1 MARRLPEPLAT
12 FEMLGNDMHGG
23 SRPSTCTAAHA
34 AINASA
40 ASRPS
45 HGASITPGW
54 AMAA

>member
-1 MARRLPEPLAT
+1 MARRLPGSPAT
-12 FEMLGNDMHGG
+12 FEMLGSGTSRG
-23 SRPSTCTAAHA
+23 SRPSTGTAAHA

-45 HGASITPGW
+45 QGASITPGW

>member
-1 MARRLPEPLAT
+1 MARDLPASPAT
-12 FEMLGNDMHGG
+12 FEALGDGMARG
-23 SRPSTCTAAHA
+23 PQAVYCMTAHA
-34 AINASA
+34 ATNASA